1 MKFHNFDPY
10 EKDREA
16 PIEKVA
22 RAIRARVPAGYGMTE
37 AESMDYARAA
47 IETLVAPT
55 EEMVLAGWDQLSREP
70 SPHAAEAC
78 WQAMIAVALQQ
89 KQEG

>member
-1 MKFHNFDPY
+1 MCGAQHADPGD
-10 EKDREA
+10 EPEA
-16 PIEKVA
+16 ATEGATDEAAAVA
-22 RAIRARVPAGYGMTE
+22 TVAV
-37 AESMDYARAA
+37 AA
-47 IETLVAPT
+47 IEALVAPT

>member
-1 MKFHNFDPY
+1 MTQ
-10 EKDREA
+10 
-16 PIEKVA
+16 IEQVA
-22 RAIRARVPAGYGMTE
+22 RAIKSYAPVDYGMTA
-37 AESMDYARAA
+37 AESLDYARAA
-47 IETLVAPT
+47 IEALATPT